1 MWLSSHAVSAN
12 SLPTAASSL
21 ETPPEGMLWALA
33 VLLALSD
40 TSLRSVPLR
49 SGWRAALSGVS
60 LRSLVVGPIKHK
72 PIERLEC

>member
-33 VLLALSD
+33 VLLALWVS
-40 TSLRSVPLR
+40 SVPSR
-49 SGWRAALSGVS
+49 
-60 LRSLVVGPIKHK
+60 K
-72 PIERLEC
+72 PYR

>member
-33 VLLALSD
+33 VLLALWVS
-40 TSLRSVPLR
+40 SVPLANR
-49 SGWRAALSGVS
+49 IGDVGRPISDGDSGRRFSQ
-60 LRSLVVGPIKHK
+60 
-72 PIERLEC
+72 